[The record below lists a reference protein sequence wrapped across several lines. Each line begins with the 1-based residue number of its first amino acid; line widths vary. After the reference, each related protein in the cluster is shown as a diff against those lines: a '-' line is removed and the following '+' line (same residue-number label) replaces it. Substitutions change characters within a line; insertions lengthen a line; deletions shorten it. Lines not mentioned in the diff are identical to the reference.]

1 MLISAPCYYPG
12 LFADLHHDNH
22 RGTDWKARLALW
34 TTAGDVDFGAQVFY
48 QTKTASSAQRRANED
63 TVIVGIQLNVVQ
75 NPDLLSVSWA
85 QEPDYT
91 KGRVIESVVYSLF
104 IIFRL

>member
-34 TTAGDVDFGAQVFY
+34 TTAGDVDFGAHVFY

-63 TVIVGIQLNVVQ
+63 TVIVGIQLNVDEK
-75 NPDLLSVSWA
+75 PDLLSVSAHLSTRTWL
-85 QEPDYT
+85 Y
-91 KGRVIESVVYSLF
+91 KGSEDREHHLF
-104 IIFRL
+104 Y

>member
-22 RGTDWKARLALW
+22 CNADWKARLALW
-34 TTAGDVDFGAQVFY
+34 TMAGDVDFGARVFY

-63 TVIVGIQLNVVQ
+63 TVIVGIQLNVDEK
-75 NPDLLSVSWA
+75 PDLLSVSAHLSTRTWL
-85 QEPDYT
+85 Y
-91 KGRVIESVVYSLF
+91 KGSEDREHHLF
-104 IIFRL
+104 Y